1 MSFTRDKLSLHL
13 RNRMRE
19 FVKRVKA
26 TELMTNLPCLTQS
39 DREEIQAMKN
49 CVGNSAAM
57 QILLDYVQ
65 KRMNWPEELIS
76 ALEVVEHQDLADEL
90 RAEWTKHNQTSNPSL
105 PISESSDDPTS
116 SMVLPARPAPPSES
130 LSPEIAACPAD
141 GGQPVVPTSSV
152 ADAPIAGASPEPVP
166 QALEA
171 AVKPVTATQAAPLPV
186 SVKVEPTVVSEP
198 QPPLSHSDNAASSQ
212 PGPVATGSLE
222 DNPSHIVLFETTL
235 TLPVSDL
242 NPALSQTEYTP
253 TAAASASVQ
262 APEKGPVQDAT
273 PPTAKVISFHQRP
286 VEDSDPT
293 ATQVTADDQHAEP
306 PQSPPESHH
315 FSPVTTPASSP
326 VHTSMDEDNWELSK
340 PDVLLSENQPYS
352 GGSWLLQMDSRS
364 VLDPEPAAVMNH
376 LSSVP
381 GPLTSVTPLPC
392 QEHEEHVSRN
402 EPEEDTYQEVLI
414 NVIHVSEDAYIQNQ
428 DGQTQSM
435 LGNKDAGVSETLPPV
450 QNHNISKSDDS
461 RDLIMIVNG
470 QAASP
475 STKHPD
481 PPPPATSPSVTIV
494 NGSSTDNCPLPEAV
508 EAEVMLKAMMASVVP
523 ELKGGGYHFLGD
535 TTSWG
540 IPLPGGY
547 HFLGAAVLGVSA
559 LFVAW
564 RRKN

>member
-130 LSPEIAACPAD
+130 L
-141 GGQPVVPTSSV
+141 
-152 ADAPIAGASPEPVP
+152 
-166 QALEA
+166 
-171 AVKPVTATQAAPLPV
+171 
-186 SVKVEPTVVSEP
+186 
-198 QPPLSHSDNAASSQ
+198 N
-212 PGPVATGSLE
+212 
-222 DNPSHIVLFETTL
+222 
-235 TLPVSDL
+235 
-242 NPALSQTEYTP
+242 
-253 TAAASASVQ
+253 
-262 APEKGPVQDAT
+262 
-273 PPTAKVISFHQRP
+273 
-286 VEDSDPT
+286 
-293 ATQVTADDQHAEP
+293 DQHAEP

-364 VLDPEPAAVMNH
+364 VLDPD
-376 LSSVP
+376 VP

-450 QNHNISKSDDS
+450 QNHNTE
-461 RDLIMIVNG
+461 R
-470 QAASP
+470 
-475 STKHPD
+475 
-481 PPPPATSPSVTIV
+481 
-494 NGSSTDNCPLPEAV
+494 
-508 EAEVMLKAMMASVVP
+508 
-523 ELKGGGYHFLGD
+523 
-535 TTSWG
+535 
-540 IPLPGGY
+540 
-547 HFLGAAVLGVSA
+547 
-559 LFVAW
+559 
-564 RRKN
+564 

>member
-90 RAEWTKHNQTSNPSL
+90 RAEWTKHNQTRHFPPGFTITIILRQNMEGTS
-105 PISESSDDPTS
+105 SSDDPTS

-352 GGSWLLQMDSRS
+352 GGSWLLQMDSR
-364 VLDPEPAAVMNH
+364 
-376 LSSVP
+376 
-381 GPLTSVTPLPC
+381 
-392 QEHEEHVSRN
+392 R
-402 EPEEDTYQEVLI
+402 
-414 NVIHVSEDAYIQNQ
+414 
-428 DGQTQSM
+428 M
-435 LGNKDAGVSETLPPV
+435 L
-450 QNHNISKSDDS
+450 
-461 RDLIMIVNG
+461 
-470 QAASP
+470 
-475 STKHPD
+475 
-481 PPPPATSPSVTIV
+481 
-494 NGSSTDNCPLPEAV
+494 C
-508 EAEVMLKAMMASVVP
+508 LKLVC
-523 ELKGGGYHFLGD
+523 L
-535 TTSWG
+535 
-540 IPLPGGY
+540 
-547 HFLGAAVLGVSA
+547 
-559 LFVAW
+559 
-564 RRKN
+564 